1 MSQLIK
7 RIIIKSPLIPLCL
20 PSVGKRYQRG
30 KPYLLH
36 LAKGGR
42 VGFVPIFKCS
52 KQINV

>member
-7 RIIIKSPLIPLCL
+7 RIIIKSPLIPLF
-20 PSVGKRYQRG
+20 QRG
-30 KPYLLH
+30 KLYLLP

-42 VGFVPIFKCS
+42 VGFVPIFKYS